1 MKQALI
7 ATILLYA
14 GNMVAQNRS
23 ITFEQAGLVASL
35 VKAKNENKLL
45 FVDCVTEWC
54 GPCKQMSKFVF
65 TQDSVADFFNANF
78 VNLQL
83 DMEKGEG
90 PQAQKEFHVEA
101 YPTYLLLNSDRK
113 VVYRFVGG
121 MPADTFLARIKKGMD
136 PSNKVAVLNERYE
149 SGERSKELLREYIP
163 IKLDGKETSVAQ
175 KIADEYFDMLT
186 PKERVLP
193 ENWYLFGENK
203 YSMYLSNVHSR
214 NFNYLADH
222 WRKFVPLNGKETVEN
237 KMRHMY
243 FQIADYCLHGW
254 YFKGAKKNVLPY
266 DKKEFDH
273 YRKQIRSTEMADK
286 DQLLVLIDIASAA
299 GKKDTGAITTLL
311 IKNISRLSAENQKVT
326 YAYLSM
332 FPASAIRQH
341 PDIKQLI
348 EAIITSNKNEN
359 LVRFVKSLK

>member
-1 MKQALI
+1 MKQAFF
-7 ATILLYA
+7 AAILLYA
-14 GNMVAQNRS
+14 GNMVAQHRS
-23 ITFEQAGLVASL
+23 ITFENATLNSSIE
-35 VKAKNENKLL
+35 KAKTANKLL
-45 FVDCVTEWC
+45 FVDCVTAWC
-54 GPCKQMSKFVF
+54 GPCKGMSAHVF
-65 TQDSVADFFNANF
+65 TLDSVADFFNTNF

-90 PQAQKEFHVEA
+90 PQAGKEFHVEA

-121 MPADTFLARIKKGMD
+121 MPADTFLAKIKKGMD

-149 SGERSKELLREYIP
+149 SGERTKELLREYIQ
-163 IKLDGKETSVAQ
+163 IKLDGLETSVAQ
-175 KIADEYFDMLT
+175 KIAGEYFDMLT

-203 YSMYLSNVHSR
+203 YAMYLSNVHSR

-222 WRKFVPLNGKETVEN
+222 WRDFAPLNGKETVEN

-243 FQIADYCLHGW
+243 QQIAEYCLRGW
-254 YFKGAKKNVLPY
+254 YFKDQKKNVLPY

-273 YRKQIRSTEMADK
+273 YRKQIKSTEMTDK
-286 DQLLVLIDIASAA
+286 DQLLVLIDIANAA
-299 GKKDTGAITTLL
+299 GKKDTGTITTLMV
-311 IKNISRLSAENQKVT
+311 KNISRFSAENQKT
-326 YAYLSM
+326 AFTYLSM
-332 FPASAIRQH
+332 FPGSAKRQN
-341 PDIKQLI
+341 PEIKQVI

-359 LVRFVKSLK
+359 LVRFAKSMQ

>member
-1 MKQALI
+1 MKQAFF
-7 ATILLYA
+7 AAILLYA
-14 GNMVAQNRS
+14 GNMVAQHRS
-23 ITFEQAGLVASL
+23 ITFENATLNSSIE
-35 VKAKNENKLL
+35 KAKAANKLL
-45 FVDCVTEWC
+45 FVDCVTAWC
-54 GPCKQMSKFVF
+54 GPCKGMSAQVF
-65 TQDSVADFFNANF
+65 TLDSVADFFNAHF

-121 MPADTFLARIKKGMD
+121 MPADTFLAKIKKGMD

-149 SGERSKELLREYIP
+149 SGERSKELLREYIQ
-163 IKLDGKETSVAQ
+163 IKLDGKETSVGQ

-222 WRKFVPLNGKETVEN
+222 WRDFASLNGKETVEN

-243 FQIADYCLHGW
+243 QQIADYCLRGW
-254 YFKGAKKNVLPY
+254 YFKDAHKNVLPY
-266 DKKEFDH
+266 DKKEFDR
-273 YRKQIRSTEMADK
+273 YRKQIQRTEMTDK

-299 GKKDTGAITTLL
+299 GAKDTGRITSLMV
-311 IKNISRLSAENQKVT
+311 KNISRFSADNQKIAF
-326 YAYLSM
+326 AYITM

-341 PDIKQLI
+341 PDFKQFI

-359 LVRFVKSLK
+359 LVRFAKSLH

>member
-1 MKQALI
+1 MKQALF
-7 ATILLYA
+7 ATILLFA

-23 ITFEQAGLVASL
+23 ITFENATLNGSIE
-35 VKAKNENKLL
+35 KAKKENKLL

-90 PQAQKEFHVEA
+90 PQAGKEFHVEA

-121 MPADTFLARIKKGMD
+121 MPADTFLARIRKGMD

-149 SGERSKELLREYIP
+149 SGERSKELLREYIQ
-163 IKLDGKETSVAQ
+163 IKLDGKETSVGQ
-175 KIADEYFDMLT
+175 KIAGEYFDMLT

-203 YSMYLSNVHSR
+203 YSMYLSNEHSR

-222 WRKFVPLNGKETVEN
+222 WRDFASLNGKETVET

-243 FQIADYCLHGW
+243 QQIAEYCLRGW
-254 YFKGAKKNVLPY
+254 YFKDAHKKVLPY

-273 YRKQIRSTEMADK
+273 YRKQIKSTVMEDK
-286 DQLLVLIDIASAA
+286 DQLLVLMDIAGAA
-299 GKKDTGAITTLL
+299 GAKDTAKITSLMV
-311 IKNISRLSAENQKVT
+311 KNISRFSAENQKIAF
-326 YAYLSM
+326 AYMSM
-332 FPASAIRQH
+332 FPASAIRQSTSF
-341 PDIKQLI
+341 KQII
-348 EAIITSNKNEN
+348 EAIVTSNKNEN

>member
-7 ATILLYA
+7 AALLLYA
-14 GNMVAQNRS
+14 GNMAAQHRS
-23 ITFEQAGLVASL
+23 ITFENATLNSSIE
-35 VKAKNENKLL
+35 KAKAANKLL
-45 FVDCVTEWC
+45 FVDCVTAWC
-54 GPCKQMSKFVF
+54 GPCKGMSAQVF
-65 TQDSVADFFNANF
+65 TLDSIADFFNTNF

-90 PQAQKEFHVEA
+90 PQVQKEFHVEA

-121 MPADTFLARIKKGMD
+121 MPADTFLAKIKKGMD

-163 IKLDGKETSVAQ
+163 IKLDGLETSVAQ
-175 KIADEYFDMLT
+175 KIAGEYFDMLT

-203 YSMYLSNVHSR
+203 YAMYLSNVHSR

-222 WRKFVPLNGKETVEN
+222 WRDFASLNGHETVEN

-243 FQIADYCLHGW
+243 QQIAEYCLRGW
-254 YFKGAKKNVLPY
+254 YFKDQKKNVLPY

-273 YRKQIRSTEMADK
+273 YRKQIKSTEMTDK
-286 DQLLVLIDIASAA
+286 DQLLVLMDIASAA
-299 GKKDTGAITTLL
+299 GAKDTGRVTSLMV
-311 IKNISRLSAENQKVT
+311 KNISRFSAENQKIAF
-326 YAYLSM
+326 AYTSM
-332 FPASAIRQH
+332 FSASAIRKN
-341 PDIKQLI
+341 PDIKQVI
-348 EAIITSNKNEN
+348 EAIVTSNKNEN
-359 LVRFVKSLK
+359 LVRFAKRLQ